1 VSQGP
6 PAPKVKAARRRTW
19 KALEVDAGDGIA
31 KGEGPF
37 GDALDE
43 LAAAVFDGEAG
54 RRRLA
59 PLLAHWDDEAAP
71 VRDEEPDYPS
81 WQVIRTDWALCDAL
95 AHDAAGPGDTWA
107 RRALR
112 GRVLGF
118 LPEAR
123 HFAVAATVAG
133 LFEVWPGKVPWMR
146 DCVGG
151 LCVALADPVRLVSMG
166 KGEPAA
172 LWEARVAIV
181 EGRAH
186 LCRPPLAY
194 PLEVLEAVRDR
205 QLRRFGPGGRAPSL
219 ALLRRARLRWRRAER
234 ADASVMFRL
243 IRD

>member
-1 VSQGP
+1 MSRGRAPRRAHVSPGP
-6 PAPKVKAARRRTW
+6 AAIEPEPLTSST
-19 KALEVDAGDGIA
+19 
-31 KGEGPF
+31 F

-54 RRRLA
+54 RHRFA
-59 PLLAHWDDEAAP
+59 PLLAHWGDEAAP
-71 VRDEEPDYPS
+71 VRDDEPDYAS

-95 AHDAAGPGDTWA
+95 AHDATGPGDTWA

-118 LPEAR
+118 VPQAH

-133 LFEVWPGKVPWMR
+133 LFEVWPGKVPWLR

-151 LCVALADPVRLVSMG
+151 LCLPLADPVRLEPMG
-166 KGEPAA
+166 EDEPAA
-172 LWEARVAIV
+172 LWEARIAI
-181 EGRAH
+181 EGGRAH
-186 LCRPPLAY
+186 LCRPPLPY
-194 PLEVLEAVRDR
+194 PLEVLESVRER
-205 QLRRFGPGGRAPSL
+205 QLRRFAPGGRMPSL

-243 IRD
+243 IHD